1 MNLDPLVLLLVVLGT
16 VLIGG
21 VSIMAVRDIWQR
33 LLLAGIFFGLCL
45 YNGVGA
51 AYHDVPRY
59 YLLYYFGFL
68 CAFACAFWF
77 FKVAFVHLSFRT
89 GHMLTRV
96 LNDVDLR
103 FSWRLII
110 WVYVILHF
118 VPLLYP
124 EFRIQ
129 HLFTPPRPDLIA
141 SFARQWTSQE
151 MDVLQKL
158 IDYATILLT
167 PFFYIALFRYRK
179 RMSRVVLI
187 FGILL
192 YAKYVANGYIG
203 RSDIGIALVTI
214 YLALWV
220 SRPKWRRRLV
230 AMAMLAFPFILS
242 LSYFYSIIRIGGTP
256 SGISPLE
263 AIALTLEQEISFP
276 RNVGIPIIESDA
288 RVDLA
293 GYAKWMV
300 TLPIPKLLTGE
311 IEGARVNY
319 EISEFILGL
328 GRGEPGWYIVLPG
341 LVAESVYIFGRYFF
355 WLHAVFIAFLA
366 ALMIRLVER
375 TPQLLFLQAYLVV
388 TFAYHLNRGGIT
400 GPMGILVNHFMLF
413 YVFVF
418 IHVFVLFKKEQAG
431 NVLSWTADGCSG

>member
-1 MNLDPLVLLLVVLGT
+1 MNLDPFVLLLVVLGT
-16 VLIGG
+16 VLIAG
-21 VSIMAVRDIWQR
+21 VCMIAVRGIWQR
-33 LLLAGIFFGLCL
+33 LLLVGMFFGLWL

-51 AYHDVPRY
+51 AYPDVPRY
-59 YLLYYFGFL
+59 YLFYYFWFL
-68 CAFACAFWF
+68 CAFAYSFWF

-89 GHMLTRV
+89 GHVLTRV
-96 LNDVDLR
+96 LNDVDYHFL
-103 FSWRLII
+103 WRLII
-110 WVYVILHF
+110 CVYVILHF
-118 VPLLYP
+118 MPLLYP
-124 EFRIQ
+124 EFRVQ
-129 HLFTPPRPDLIA
+129 QLFTPPKPDLIA
-141 SFARQWTSQE
+141 TFARRWTPQE
-151 MDVLQKL
+151 INVLQKL
-158 IDYATILLT
+158 FDYALILLT

-220 SRPKWRRRLV
+220 FRPRWRRRLV
-230 AMAMLAFPFILS
+230 ATAILAFPFILS
-242 LSYFYSIIRIGGTP
+242 LAYFYSIIRIGGTP
-256 SGISPLE
+256 SDISPLK
-263 AIALTLEQEISFP
+263 AIALTLEQEISYP

-288 RVDLA
+288 RVDLFS
-293 GYAKWMV
+293 YAKWMF

-311 IEGARVNY
+311 IEGARINY

-328 GRGEPGWYIVLPG
+328 GRGERGWYIVLPG

-375 TPQLLFLQAYLVV
+375 TPSTSFSSSILGSYFCISPKPRGDYRSNGHSCQPLYVV
-388 TFAYHLNRGGIT
+388 LCLCIYSCLC
-400 GPMGILVNHFMLF
+400 
-413 YVFVF
+413 FV
-418 IHVFVLFKKEQAG
+418 
-431 NVLSWTADGCSG
+431 